1 MRHFKF
7 LQSFFVFVVAG
18 GLLVACSTVVPGI
31 VDIDKS
37 QPSVTLG
44 VHYTEG
50 FDTVDWP
57 TALQKATTQCVEFGY
72 KKADPLELARVSC
85 IQGSCTAEQKYIC
98 RN

>member
-18 GLLVACSTVVPGI
+18 GLLVACTTVTPGI

-44 VHYTEG
+44 VQSDG
-50 FDTVDWP
+50 FRIIDWEAAK
-57 TALQKATTQCVEFGY
+57 TKATTQCIEFGY
-72 KKADPLELARVSC
+72 IKADPLEMARVTC
-85 IQGSCTAEQKYIC
+85 GGGGCLHEQKYIC